1 MLASSMVDHGFKPQ
15 SGQTKNDKI
24 GISICDFIVKH
35 DFDWYLMLYNFDLQ
49 VKTYTASSIRDTL
62 TQQTDVPQG
71 G

>member
-1 MLASSMVDHGFKPQ
+1 
-15 SGQTKNDKI
+15 
-24 GISICDFIVKH
+24 
-35 DFDWYLMLYNFDLQ
+35 MLYNFDLQ